1 MTRRFFFFA
10 TKKDLLEIL
19 TEMEKTTNV
28 QYIKYERY
36 NKPDF
41 IIHKSITEFEDL
53 GISKYGEQ
61 GSPMYLVMDP
71 TDTVISEAVKQ
82 TNTGEIKYFINS
94 VDNKHSIDF
103 SPGGFY
109 GSGLLVHGEIGTMN
123 YEDKK
128 TEELYKTFKKAFSK
142 KCKKIHNWYF
152 GKEAL
157 SVAKDVR
164 LITVGKDQPKSNDF
178 IIE

>member
-28 QYIKYERY
+28 QYIKDERY

-53 GISKYGEQ
+53 GISKYGEH
-61 GSPMYLVMDP
+61 GSPMYIVMDP
-71 TDTVISEAVKQ
+71 TETIVSEKRQ
-82 TNTGEIKYFINS
+82 LSTGEIVYHVFP

-109 GSGLLVHGEIGTMN
+109 GSELLVHGEIGTMN

-178 IIE
+178 IID

>member
-28 QYIKYERY
+28 QYIKDERY
-36 NKPDF
+36 NNPDF

-53 GISKYGEQ
+53 GISKYGEH

-71 TDTVISEAVKQ
+71 TETIVSEKKQ
-82 TNTGEIKYFINS
+82 FSTGEIVYHVYPVN
-94 VDNKHSIDF
+94 NKHSLIF

-109 GSGLLVHGEIGTMN
+109 GSELLVHGEVATMN

-164 LITVGKDQPKSNDF
+164 LITVGKNQPKSNDF
-178 IIE
+178 IID

>member
-28 QYIKYERY
+28 QYIKDERY

-53 GISKYGEQ
+53 GISEYGEQ
-61 GSPMYLVMDP
+61 RDSMYIVMDL
-71 TDTVISEAVKQ
+71 TETIISEKRQ
-82 TNTGEIKYFINS
+82 LSTGEVIYLIYPFH
-94 VDNKHSIDF
+94 NKHSIDF

-109 GSGLLVHGEIGTMN
+109 GSELLVHGEVATMN

-164 LITVGKDQPKSNDF
+164 LITVGKNQPKSNDF
-178 IIE
+178 IID

>member
-28 QYIKYERY
+28 QYIKYKRY
-36 NKPDF
+36 NNPDF

-71 TDTVISEAVKQ
+71 TETIDSEKKQ
-82 TNTGEIKYFINS
+82 FSTGEIVYHVYPVN
-94 VDNKHSIDF
+94 NKHSIDF

-109 GSGLLVHGEIGTMN
+109 GSELLVHGEVVTMY

-128 TEELYKTFKKAFSK
+128 VEELYKTFKKAFSK

-164 LITVGKDQPKSNDF
+164 LITVGKNQPKSNDF
-178 IIE
+178 IID

>member
-28 QYIKYERY
+28 QYIKHERY
-36 NKPDF
+36 NNPDF

-53 GISKYGEQ
+53 GISKYGEH
-61 GSPMYLVMDP
+61 GSPMYIVMDP
-71 TDTVISEAVKQ
+71 TETIVSEKRQ
-82 TNTGEIKYFINS
+82 LSTGEIVYHVFP

-109 GSGLLVHGEIGTMN
+109 GSELLVHGEIGTMN

-164 LITVGKDQPKSNDF
+164 LITVGKNQPKSNDF
-178 IIE
+178 IID

>member
-53 GISKYGEQ
+53 GISKYGEH
-61 GSPMYLVMDP
+61 GSPMYIVMDP
-71 TDTVISEAVKQ
+71 TETIVSEKRQ
-82 TNTGEIKYFINS
+82 LSTGEIVYHVFP

-109 GSGLLVHGEIGTMN
+109 GSELLVHGEIGTM
-123 YEDKK
+123 
-128 TEELYKTFKKAFSK
+128 KA
-142 KCKKIHNWYF
+142 
-152 GKEAL
+152 
-157 SVAKDVR
+157 DVR
-164 LITVGKDQPKSNDF
+164 
-178 IIE
+178 

>member
-28 QYIKYERY
+28 QYIKDERY

-53 GISKYGEQ
+53 DISKYGEH
-61 GSPMYLVMDP
+61 GSPMYIVMDP
-71 TDTVISEAVKQ
+71 TETIVSEKRQ
-82 TNTGEIKYFINS
+82 LSTGEIVYHVFP

-109 GSGLLVHGEIGTMN
+109 GSELLVHGEIGTMN

-164 LITVGKDQPKSNDF
+164 LITVGKNQPKSNDF
-178 IIE
+178 IID

>member
-28 QYIKYERY
+28 QYIKRERY

-53 GISKYGEQ
+53 GISEFGDQ
-61 GSPMYLVMDP
+61 GSPMYIVMDS
-71 TDTVISEAVKQ
+71 TETIISEKKQ
-82 TNTGEIKYFINS
+82 FSTGEIVYHVYP
-94 VDNKHSIDF
+94 VDNKHSIEF

-109 GSGLLVHGEIGTMN
+109 GSELLVHGEIGTMN
-123 YEDKK
+123 YEYKK
-128 TEELYKTFKKAFSK
+128 TEELYKTLKKAFSK

-164 LITVGKDQPKSNDF
+164 LITVGKNQPKSNDF
-178 IIE
+178 IID

>member
-28 QYIKYERY
+28 QYIKCKRY
-36 NKPDF
+36 DNSNF

-53 GISKYGEQ
+53 GISKYGEHN
-61 GSPMYLVMDP
+61 SPWYLVMDP
-71 TDTVISEAVKQ
+71 TETIISEKRQ
-82 TNTGEIKYFINS
+82 LSTGEVIYLIYPFH
-94 VDNKHSIDF
+94 NKHSIDF

-109 GSGLLVHGEIGTMN
+109 GSELLVHGEVATMN

-128 TEELYKTFKKAFSK
+128 TEELYKTLKKAFSK

-164 LITVGKDQPKSNDF
+164 LITVGKNQPKSNDF